1 MKVHSEG
8 GIESGP
14 RRLPIWAL
22 VCWPCA
28 GRSWLWALPWVLLWM
43 TLGLPRLAWAAEAGE
58 IVSVLGQAEVL
69 REGRWQAAAPGD
81 VLAVGETVKT
91 AADSRLAL
99 QLANGSQIKLNAN
112 SQLELKQLT
121 PRDGL
126 APTADAPPH
135 NLLRLLGGE
144 AWVRSTAIPLEIQ
157 TTIVIATIRG
167 TEFNLA
173 VAGEAARLAVVAGEV
188 EFHNP
193 QGRVW
198 VGAREQATAR
208 RGEAPRKT
216 VLLDPLDAVQW
227 SLYYPGLVSYR
238 DYPLA
243 GAAPTD
249 GETRFDAGD
258 RDGARQ
264 AFTRALERDPRDPR
278 ARAGLGWVLLESG
291 QTEAALAEFQQ
302 VRPPTLMSLV
312 GAANALYRLNRVP
325 DADRAIAAAQARDPR
340 APLPW
345 VQAALNHLIRGR
357 VPDAHQALDQALA
370 RDPHQALA
378 LSLRANIYLVQNRP
392 ADALDAARQAVAAN
406 PASPAAHLSQ
416 SAAHQARFD
425 LDAALAAARQAR
437 AHDPQNPQA
446 LIQESRLLFGMGRLN
461 EATQLARQA
470 RQRAPQDALIS
481 STWGFLQ
488 LARHHPDQA
497 RQAFQAAIAQDSTLG
512 EPHLGLGL
520 ALFRQNQP
528 QAATNALRKATLLE
542 PQVSLYNSYL
552 GKAYLELNE
561 PALAQKYFA
570 QAAQLDPRDPTPHFY
585 DALRRQSANQ
595 PTQAVQSLQHSIAL
609 NNNRAVYRSQL
620 LLDQDLATRDTNL
633 ARIYDD
639 LGFNQLAQTTA
650 SQSLSLAPSNYSAHR
665 FLSDSYATR
674 PRHEI
679 ARISELLQAQLLQP
693 INLNP
698 IQPSLNENN
707 LKIVNGFGTT
717 SFNEYTSLFE
727 RDGAQITA
735 SGVFG
740 NHNTM
745 ADEVIISGIQKQ
757 LAYSLG
763 QFHYETDGFR
773 KNNDQQHDIYNLFAQ
788 LALTPDFSLQAEF
801 RRRQTEEGYLNLNFD
816 SKSLLPDYRRT
827 LNQNSA
833 RLGGRWGLSR
843 KSDLIFSFINTKRE
857 ETIKYSQIQD
867 PLGRAIIDLNN
878 IEEGYQLEAQH
889 LFKTPSLNT
898 VTGVSSYNIDIN
910 EQHNFTI
917 PLPIFPYSYTQEN
930 KQNYR
935 SKRDNFYIYNYFNYP
950 DKLAW
955 TIGLSYDIFQEG
967 EHEIYKLNPKIGLQW
982 NISDDTRLR
991 LAFFETVKPALVVE
1005 QTLEPTQVSGFNQ
1018 FYDDMNGTQVK
1029 HHNIGVDTRFTN
1041 DVFGGIELSRRDLKA
1056 PIVEPKNHTL
1066 EINRIEDRQE
1076 DLYHAYLYWILNSNW
1091 SLSAEYQ
1098 FERFECIANCD
1109 INTTNA
1115 TFTQIDTTV
1124 VPLTIKY
1131 FGSTGFF
1138 SNLTASYIHQSIEK
1152 KEILEAHSQDETGFL
1167 VVDST
1172 IGYRLPKRQGIISFE
1187 IKNLFNEKFNFQDT
1201 NFQTSEAKNPRFI
1214 PERLLFF
1221 QATFNF

>member
-1 MKVHSEG
+1 MDGHSEG

-620 LLDQDLATRDTNL
+620 LLDQDLAARGVAL
-633 ARIYDD
+633 GRIYNEV
-639 LGFNQLAQTTA
+639 GFEQ
-650 SQSLSLAPSNYSAHR
+650 LSLYEARKSLTNDPANHSAHR
-665 FLSDSYATR
+665 LLADSYSAL

-679 ARISELLQAQLLQP
+679 ARASELLQAQLLQP
-693 INLNP
+693 INITPVQPQLAETKLGILTTTGP
-698 IQPSLNENN
+698 VTPSLH
-707 LKIVNGFGTT
+707 
-717 SFNEYTSLFE
+717 EYNSLFL
-727 RDGAQITA
+727 RDRSNLAL
-735 SGVFG
+735 SGLAG
-740 NHNTM
+740 NQDTLS
-745 ADEVIISGIQKQ
+745 DEVILSGVDDGFS
-757 LAYSLG
+757 YSLG
-763 QFHYETDGFR
+763 HFHYQTNGFR
-773 KNNDQQHDIYNLFAQ
+773 ENNDFEHDIYNLFTQVAV
-788 LALTPDFSLQAEF
+788 TPDFSLQVEF
-801 RRRQTEEGYLNLNFD
+801 RRRDTEQGDLRQYFSFE
-816 SKSLLPDYRRT
+816 PDTKKRIKIRQDT
-827 LNQNSA
+827 A
-833 RLGGRWGLSR
+833 RLGARYTPSP
-843 KSDLIFSFINTKRE
+843 KSNLIFSLIHADRE
-857 ETIKYSQIQD
+857 EEHEF
-867 PLGRAIIDLNN
+867 PN
-878 IEEGYQLEAQH
+878 ILDKDESNQMEGQYLLREAAYNMIVGGGTS
-889 LFKTPSLNT
+889 KTLRKNT
-898 VTGVSSYNIDIN
+898 YLQNSREREHTTV
-910 EQHNFTI
+910 
-917 PLPIFPYSYTQEN
+917 YSYTN
-930 KQNYR
+930 ITLLKDMTWTAGFSY
-935 SKRDNFYIYNYFNYP
+935 DNLHDEIEGLYQDQINP
-950 DKLAW
+950 KLGFRW
-955 TIGLSYDIFQEG
+955 TIAD
-967 EHEIYKLNPKIGLQW
+967 HLQ
-982 NISDDTRLR
+982 LR
-991 LAFFETVKPALVVE
+991 LASFSTFKRALIVE
-1005 QTLEPTQVSGFNQ
+1005 QTIEPTQIAGFDQ
-1018 FYDDMNGTQVK
+1018 FYDDLNATKAKV
-1029 HHNIGVDTRFTN
+1029 HAIGLDAQLN
-1041 DVFGGIELSRRDLKA
+1041 KKLYGGIQGLYRDLEVPFPDPFNGRNYQAEK
-1056 PIVEPKNHTL
+1056 EEKL
-1066 EINRIEDRQE
+1066 S
-1076 DLYHAYLYWILNSNW
+1076 AYLYWMPHPHW
-1091 SLSAEYQ
+1091 AVQTEYQ
-1098 FERFECIANCD
+1098 FEKYDAKANLAH
-1109 INTTNA
+1109 IET
-1115 TFTQIDTTV
+1115 ISL
-1124 VPLTIKY
+1124 PLSVRY
-1131 FGSTGFF
+1131 FNPSGFF
-1138 SNLTASYIHQSIEK
+1138 AELGATYVWQQYTGIDLDSMDLRSKTDNNDFIVVNTA
-1152 KEILEAHSQDETGFL
+1152 LGF
-1167 VVDST
+1167 
-1172 IGYRLPKRQGIISFE
+1172 RLPKQQGLFSLE
-1187 IKNLFNEKFNFQDT
+1187 IANLFDKEFKFEDMSFRNSNQ
-1201 NFQTSEAKNPRFI
+1201 NPENPRFI
-1214 PERLLFF
+1214 PDRTIFSRITL
-1221 QATFNF
+1221 NF